1 MKASP
6 GYPIPHKSLA
16 VGWGLGEA
24 WQNCIKQEQTSHTFL
39 SVSYVK
45 ASEEAEP
52 VYMERRQCIF
62 HMQGFF
68 FQDSGDPMH
77 YHHLVFLVEV
87 SVPHMPLLIYFPH
100 SWYHTP
106 CRWAFHWFQVY
117 GTGGKQ
123 GTLCSKRLKAYGA
136 VCDLIVKEWELQDA
150 RKQLITH
157 VLGRFEPDTVG
168 DVDGD
173 AMCLDVKLQTAV
185 GPSLLSH

>member
-16 VGWGLGEA
+16 VGWGLREA

-39 SVSYVK
+39 FVSYVK
-45 ASEEAEP
+45 TSG
-52 VYMERRQCIF
+52 RQNLFTWNI
-62 HMQGFF
+62 
-68 FQDSGDPMH
+68 
-77 YHHLVFLVEV
+77 V
-87 SVPHMPLLIYFPH
+87 S
-100 SWYHTP
+100 
-106 CRWAFHWFQVY
+106 AFHLLSPYLISHTVSMCFSLVSGVWRWWK
-117 GTGGKQ
+117 TRN
-123 GTLCSKRLKAYGA
+123 TLLQNAAYRA
-136 VCDLIVKEWELQDA
+136 VCDLIVKEWELLHA

-185 GPSLLSH
+185 RPSLLSH